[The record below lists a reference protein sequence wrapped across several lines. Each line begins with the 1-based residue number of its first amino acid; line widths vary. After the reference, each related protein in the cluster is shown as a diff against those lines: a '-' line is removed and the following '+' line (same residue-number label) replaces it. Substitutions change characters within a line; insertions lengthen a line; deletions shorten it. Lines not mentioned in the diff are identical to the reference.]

1 MMQALADI
9 SDQYEQV
16 KKLGKGTFSEVILCK
31 HKITDELVVE
41 ADAGR
46 SQSAR

>member
-1 MMQALADI
+1 MQALADI

-31 HKITDELVVE
+31 HKITEELVVAFE
-41 ADAGR
+41 TGR
-46 SQSAR
+46 S